1 MSIDIGAGFGVDTRA
16 IRADVQ
22 DLYESYA
29 DCLDALEL
37 ERWPEYFTDDALY
50 QVISRENYDQ
60 GLAHAAMYCDG
71 IGMIK
76 DRTVAI
82 RQTTVY
88 EPRSLRHFISGV
100 RVEPGE
106 AGAILARGNFMI
118 TEALMSKEPTLL
130 MVGHYVD
137 VIEADNGT
145 LRFRERSCVYDNYR
159 IQTSLIIPV

>member
-1 MSIDIGAGFGVDTRA
+1 VSIDMGSAFGLESRSV
-16 IRADVQ
+16 RADVR

-29 DCLDALEL
+29 DCLDELEL
-37 ERWPEYFTDDALY
+37 ERWPDYFTDDALY

-60 GLAHAAMYCDG
+60 GLQHAAMYCDG

-76 DRTVAI
+76 DRVVAI

-88 EPRSLRHFISGV
+88 EPRSIRHFLSGV
-100 RVEPGE
+100 RIDTGE
-106 AGAILARGNFMI
+106 DGTILARGNFMI
-118 TEALMSKEPTLL
+118 TEALMSAEPTLL

-137 VIEADNGT
+137 VIETNSER